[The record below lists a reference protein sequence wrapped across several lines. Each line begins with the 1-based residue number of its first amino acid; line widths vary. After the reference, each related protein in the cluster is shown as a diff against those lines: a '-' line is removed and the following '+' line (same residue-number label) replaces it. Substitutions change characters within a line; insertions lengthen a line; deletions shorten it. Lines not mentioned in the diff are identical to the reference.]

1 MKTQN
6 SIIATITVIT
16 VMIMALMTSF
26 TASANVYE
34 DRLQTAFGDIINAVS
49 LSSREHMLS
58 IYSDPETGNKE
69 GQLDVYKFTIDRNGI
84 DLINDAKRV
93 YEQISD
99 DLDNS
104 KKELYVLWWND
115 NDRDF
120 QGYRLYYNPEDAIV
134 VGLACDH
141 CYTVGFVPSDD
152 KQHRKTYTIEWNDA
166 SAGDSIMGRLVT
178 TYAPIKA
185 KSTSDGFRILG
196 VNGRSGSVV
205 IDTDDFD
212 KWIDQI
218 QAVGMEKYQKG
229 MEKAQAKLEK
239 AQDKLEKAQ
248 SKLEKSLS
256 KSQSKSSS
264 FSSSFSSSS
273 SNSSSSQ
280 TVNGQVTDPNG
291 EPLIGAQVQTIEGG
305 NTVYTDM
312 NGRFM
317 LIIPNHVKTLK
328 VSYVGYVTQEL
339 PVQPN
344 MIITMTQY
352 NALEHPGNDNLSD
365 LFLRKKDSNPSDKD
379 YSSTWMKKLLFYV
392 EKIQQPGDRYL
403 YLSKLYELCKDTEG
417 LDQTDLKIAM
427 QQLASVYKQLKE
439 KKKLKENELI
449 FLESM
454 VDLLENKVNSV
465 HYWNP
470 D

>member
-6 SIIATITVIT
+6 SIIATITIIT
-16 VMIMALMTSF
+16 MIIMAMLTSF
-26 TASANVYE
+26 AASANVYE
-34 DRLQTAFGDIINAVS
+34 DHLKTAFKDIISNVS

-58 IYSDPETGNKE
+58 IYSDPETGIKE
-69 GQLDVYKFTIDRNGI
+69 GQLDVYKFTIDRNGM

-141 CYTVGFVPSDD
+141 CYTVGFVAPDD
-152 KQHRKTYTIEWNDA
+152 SKHRTTYTMEWDDA
-166 SAGDSIMGRLVT
+166 SAGDSITGRLVT

-185 KSTSDGFRILG
+185 KSASDGLRIPEI
-196 VNGRSGSVV
+196 NGRSASIV
-205 IDTDDFD
+205 IDTDNLD
-212 KWIDQI
+212 KLIDQI
-218 QAVGMEKYQKG
+218 QAESMEKYQMKL
-229 MEKAQAKLEK
+229 EKAQAKLEK
-239 AQDKLEKAQ
+239 AQEKLDKA
-248 SKLEKSLS
+248 LS

-264 FSSSFSSSS
+264 FSSSSSSS
-273 SNSSSSQ
+273 STILDGYPLTGAAGNHVVSGKVINADGDPLVGA
-280 TVNGQVTDPNG
+280 TVQSVGGENFVTTDINGKFS
-291 EPLIGAQVQTIEGG
+291 LK
-305 NTVYTDM
+305 
-312 NGRFM
+312 
-317 LIIPNHVKTLK
+317 IPNYVKTIK
-328 VSYVGYVTQEL
+328 VSYLGYKTQNL
-339 PVQPN
+339 PIEPD
-344 MIITMTQY
+344 MIIMMSD
-352 NALEHPGNDNLSD
+352 DNVDTENELSD
-365 LFLRKKDSNPSDKD
+365 LFLRNKNSDQSGKD
-379 YSSTWMKKLLFYV
+379 YSKDWMKKLLFYV
-392 EKIQQPGDRYL
+392 GKIQQSGNRYI
-403 YLSKLYELCKDTEG
+403 YLSKLYDLCKDTDG

-439 KKKLKENELI
+439 KKQLKENELI

-454 VDLLENKVNSV
+454 VDLLENKINSI
-465 HYWNP
+465 HNWNP

>member
-16 VMIMALMTSF
+16 VIIMALLTSF

-34 DRLQTAFGDIINAVS
+34 DRLQTAFDDIINAVS
-49 LSSREHMLS
+49 MSSRERMLS

-69 GQLDVYKFTIDRNGI
+69 GQLDVYKFTIDRNGM

-99 DLDNS
+99 NLDNS

-134 VGLACDH
+134 VGQACDH
-141 CYTVGFVPSDD
+141 CYTVGFVAPDD
-152 KQHRKTYTIEWNDA
+152 SKHRTTYTLEWSNNED
-166 SAGDSIMGRLVT
+166 SDSINGRIIT

-185 KSTSDGFRILG
+185 KATSDGFRIPG

-229 MEKAQAKLEK
+229 IEKAQDKLEK

-248 SKLEKSLS
+248 DKLEKSLS
-256 KSQSKSSS
+256 KSQSK
-264 FSSSFSSSS
+264 SSSFSSSS

-280 TVNGQVTDPNG
+280 TVNGQVTDAYG
-291 EPLIGAQVQTIEGG
+291 EPLIGAQVQTIERG

-379 YSSTWMKKLLFYV
+379 YNSTWMKKLLFYV

-403 YLSKLYELCKDTEG
+403 YLSKLYELCKETDG

-454 VDLLENKVNSV
+454 VDLLESKIHN
-465 HYWNP
+465 
-470 D
+470 